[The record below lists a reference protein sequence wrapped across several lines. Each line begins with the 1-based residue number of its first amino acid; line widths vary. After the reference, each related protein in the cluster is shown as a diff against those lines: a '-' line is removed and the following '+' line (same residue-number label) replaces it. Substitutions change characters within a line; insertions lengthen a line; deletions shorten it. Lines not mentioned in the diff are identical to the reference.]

1 MKHQDYKELAERM
14 EADAFHRGCDLSV
27 LVEDIYDQR
36 FWECL
41 IEHVKPDLKDKIDF
55 PNPTPKG
62 TRGKNILK
70 QYKSFVKENFII
82 CIDSDSEYL
91 YDNNVWYRADYIYN
105 TIVYSK
111 ENFQCHPMSLN
122 EICKD
127 FTTKSY
133 DFVSLLENISVKVS
147 PLFYVW
153 LCTSENNWNQ
163 FNELLNNE
171 TFEKILSFEGTQFDK
186 IYDENILYYQI
197 EDRVND
203 TLKLLKNEMGESW
216 YDSIFADDIPET
228 KTRLIEQ
235 YSIHENEILLF
246 CSGHAVLEQF
256 IRPFMVKIIEL
267 LKNSKIEEEKKKL
280 SEAPKKV
287 IDNTIKRIE
296 NIAQQDLKTK
306 LNDGFKYL
314 IYNTVDN
321 KQMQEIKEKLMSE
334 LN

>member
-1 MKHQDYKELAERM
+1 MKPQDYKELAERM

-41 IEHVKPDLKDKIDF
+41 IENVKPDLKDKIDF

-70 QYKSFVKENFII
+70 QYKNFVKENFLI
-82 CIDSDSEYL
+82 CIDSDCEYL
-91 YDNNVWYRADYIYN
+91 YDNNAWYLADYIYH
-105 TIVYSK
+105 TVVYSK
-111 ENFQCHPMSLN
+111 ENFQCNHLSLN

-127 FTTKSY
+127 LTTKSY

-153 LCTSENNWNQ
+153 LCFKENNWNQ
-163 FNELLNNE
+163 FNDLLNNE
-171 TFEKILSFEGTQFDK
+171 TFDKILSFEGTQFDN
-186 IYDENILYYQI
+186 IGDENILYLHI

-203 TLKLLKNEMGESW
+203 TLKLLKNEMSEGW
-216 YDSIFADDIPET
+216 YDSIFAYDIPET

-246 CSGHAVLEQF
+246 CYGHAVLEQF
-256 IRPFMVKIIEL
+256 IHPFMVKIIEL
-267 LKNSKIEEEKKKL
+267 FKKSKIEEEKKKL
-280 SEAPKKV
+280 SEAPKDV

-296 NIAQQDLKTK
+296 NLAQQDLKTK
-306 LNDGFKYL
+306 LNDSFKYL
-314 IYNTVDN
+314 ICSTVDN
-321 KQMQEIKEKLMSE
+321 KQMQEIKNKLMSE

>member
-14 EADAFHRGCDLSV
+14 EADAFHRGCELSV

-36 FWECL
+36 FWECI
-41 IEHVKPDLKDKIDF
+41 IENVKPDLKDKIDF

-62 TRGKNILK
+62 TRGKHILK

-82 CIDSDSEYL
+82 CLDSDCEYL
-91 YDNNVWYRADYIYN
+91 YDKNVWYLADYIYN

-111 ENFQCHPMSLN
+111 ENFQCNPLSLN

-127 FTTKSY
+127 LTTNSY
-133 DFVSLLENISVKVS
+133 DFVSLLENISLKIS

-153 LCTSENNWNQ
+153 LCFKENNWNQ
-163 FNELLNNE
+163 FNELINNE
-171 TFEKILSFEGTQFDK
+171 TFENILSFEGTQFNN
-186 IYDENILYYQI
+186 IGDENILYQSI
-197 EDRVND
+197 EDRVNE

-216 YDSIFADDIPET
+216 YDTTFAHDIPEI

-256 IRPFMVKIIEL
+256 IQPFMVKLIKI
-267 LKNSKIEEEKKKL
+267 LKNLKIEEVKNTL
-280 SEAPKKV
+280 SEASTKV
-287 IDNTIKRIE
+287 TDNTTKRIE
-296 NIAQQDLKTK
+296 NLAQQDIKTK
-306 LNDGFKYL
+306 LNDSFKYL
-314 IYNTVDN
+314 ICSIVDN
-321 KQMQEIKEKLMSE
+321 KQMLEIKEKLTNE

>member
-41 IEHVKPDLKDKIDF
+41 IENIKPELKDKIDF

-70 QYKSFVKENFII
+70 QYQSFVKENFII
-82 CIDSDSEYL
+82 CIDSDCEYL
-91 YDNNVWYRADYIYN
+91 YDNTVWYLADYIYN

-111 ENFQCHPMSLN
+111 ENFQCNHLSLN

-127 FTTKSY
+127 LTTNSY

-147 PLFYVW
+147 PVFYVW
-153 LCTSENNWNQ
+153 LYCKENNLNQ
-163 FNELLNNE
+163 FKKLLNNE
-171 TFEKILSFEGTQFDK
+171 TFEKILSFEGTQFDN
-186 IYDENILYYQI
+186 IGDENLLYQSI
-197 EDRVND
+197 ENRVND

-216 YDSIFADDIPET
+216 YDTTFAHDIPEI

-235 YSIHENEILLF
+235 YSIHEKEILLF
-246 CSGHAVLEQF
+246 CNGHAVLEQF
-256 IRPFMVKIIEL
+256 IHPFMVKIIEI
-267 LKNSKIEEEKKKL
+267 LKNLKIEEVKNTL
-280 SEAPKKV
+280 SEASTKV
-287 IDNTIKRIE
+287 TDNTIKRIE
-296 NIAQQDLKTK
+296 NLAQQDIKTK
-306 LNDGFKYL
+306 LNDSFKYL
-314 IYNTVDN
+314 ICSTVDN
-321 KQMQEIKEKLMSE
+321 KQMQKIKEKLTNE